1 MSSGITC
8 PNCGQKNRING
19 SADGTK
25 AICAKCWTKL
35 NVPKQTV
42 QAPPPPKEAYTPP
55 PQSQSSR
62 GRRRGQSGWIWLLV
76 VGGVIWWGMS
86 QESSSTRKPASS
98 SAKPSL
104 SKPAPTYP
112 EVALPYNGDTQMFSQ
127 GARIAPFE
135 IKTSRGANYLV
146 KLVSVGTG
154 QPVMTIFVR
163 GGNTVSTEVPLGTYE
178 VKYASGEKWYGH
190 EHLFGP
196 DTSYSKADTQLRFEN
211 RGGQISG
218 YTITLYRVTNGNMR
232 TKSIKPEQF

>member
-1 MSSGITC
+1 MASSVVNIQEEFAMSSVITC

-135 IKTSRGANYLV
+135 I
-146 KLVSVGTG
+146 
-154 QPVMTIFVR
+154 IF
-163 GGNTVSTEVPLGTYE
+163 P
-178 VKYASGEKWYGH
+178 
-190 EHLFGP
+190 
-196 DTSYSKADTQLRFEN
+196 
-211 RGGQISG
+211 
-218 YTITLYRVTNGNMR
+218 
-232 TKSIKPEQF
+232 